1 MGNQCAGAR
10 ESLAEKKEKTKELYG
25 KVSKSA
31 KKKYS
36 YARLK
41 LKGYKFNYNTDD
53 SETQKITVMENNLPL
68 CSVALDDFESR
79 LQNFYLREKTNK
91 MTIQ

>member
-10 ESLAEKKEKTKELYG
+10 ESIADKKEKAGVLYG
-25 KVSKSA
+25 KVSKAA

-41 LKGYKFNYNTDD
+41 VKGYKFNWNTDD
-53 SETQKITVMENNLPL
+53 SETQKITQMENNLAI
-68 CSVALDDFESR
+68 CSVAIDEFE
-79 LQNFYLREKTNK
+79 
-91 MTIQ
+91 

>member
-10 ESLAEKKEKTKELYG
+10 ESLADKKEKAGVLYG
-25 KVSKSA
+25 KVAKSA

-41 LKGYKFNYNTDD
+41 VKGYKFNYNTDD
-53 SETQKITVMENNLPL
+53 SETQKITVMENNFAL
-68 CSVALDDFESR
+68 CSVAIDDFETR
-79 LQNFYLREKTNK
+79 L
-91 MTIQ
+91 

>member
-10 ESLAEKKEKTKELYG
+10 ESIADKKVKAGVLYG
-25 KVSKSA
+25 KVAKSA

-41 LKGYKFNYNTDD
+41 VKGYKFNYNTDD
-53 SETQKITVMENNLPL
+53 SET
-68 CSVALDDFESR
+68 
-79 LQNFYLREKTNK
+79 
-91 MTIQ
+91 